1 MERFLNLEPHEGSCA
16 QQVAKR
22 TASHRSGKH
31 LALIDLEDVVRMPGR
46 AGDGMTNDMSFHVKA
61 LKEVDEGHMV
71 PKLWAIALADQ
82 GGDPNR
88 AKARYMKLRVLDLNI
103 QQKESANAQQRR
115 AAAAAAAAAATP
127 VTGGAPSPRVSVQSR
142 AMWPRPWV
150 SAAGIVALVAATQ
163 LLPIGSM
170 NPLASPRMQS
180 VNASIEPDARER
192 QTSRLLAANQMASEP
207 APVDAMAQTTLGD
220 QYYGGRGVAK
230 DHAAAATWY
239 GKAAEQGFA
248 KAQINLAVMY
258 KFGEGMPRDYAKSA
272 NWFRKAADQGDAT
285 AQVNLGLLY
294 EFGQGVAQDDAAA
307 ATWYRKAADQGD
319 ARALAYLGSLYEAGR
334 GVSQDY
340 VEAYTLWSLAI
351 ARTPAWETELEAE
364 AVKNRDNVAAKMTSG
379 QIAQAQKL
387 SRDWKPRSPASV

>member
-1 MERFLNLEPHEGSCA
+1 
-16 QQVAKR
+16 
-22 TASHRSGKH
+22 
-31 LALIDLEDVVRMPGR
+31 
-46 AGDGMTNDMSFHVKA
+46 MTNDMIFHVKA

-71 PKLWAIALADQ
+71 PKLWAMALADQ

-88 AKARYMKLRVLDLNI
+88 AKARYMKLRVLDLSI
-103 QQKESANAQQRR
+103 QQKEFANAQQRR
-115 AAAAAAAAAATP
+115 AAAAASKP
-127 VTGGAPSPRVSVQSR
+127 VTDAAPSPRTSAHLR
-142 AMWPRPWV
+142 TPWPRPWL
-150 SAAGIVALVAATQ
+150 SAAGLVALVAATQ
-163 LLPIGSM
+163 LLPIANM

-180 VNASIEPDARER
+180 ANASIEPDARER
-192 QTSRLLAANQMASEP
+192 QTPQLLATSQTATEP
-207 APVDAMAQTTLGD
+207 APVDAVAQTTLGD
-220 QYYGGRGVAK
+220 QYYGGRGVPK
-230 DHAAAATWY
+230 NHAAAATWY
-239 GKAAEQGFA
+239 GKAAEQGYA

-258 KFGEGMPRDYAKSA
+258 KFGEGLPRDYAKSA
-272 NWFRKAADQGDAT
+272 SWFRKAADQGDAA

-294 EFGQGVAQDDAAA
+294 EFGQGVAQDDATA

-364 AVKNRDNVAAKMTSG
+364 AIKNRDNVAAKMTSG

>member
-1 MERFLNLEPHEGSCA
+1 
-16 QQVAKR
+16 
-22 TASHRSGKH
+22 
-31 LALIDLEDVVRMPGR
+31 MPGR
-46 AGDGMTNDMSFHVKA
+46 AGDVMTNDMIFHVKA
-61 LKEVDEGHMV
+61 LKEVDEGHTV
-71 PKLWAIALADQ
+71 PKLWAMALADQ
-82 GGDPNR
+82 GGDPDR
-88 AKARYMKLRVLDLNI
+88 AKARYMKLRVLDLSI
-103 QQKESANAQQRR
+103 QQKEFANAQQRR
-115 AAAAAAAAAATP
+115 AAAAASKP
-127 VTGGAPSPRVSVQSR
+127 VTDGAPSARASVQSR
-142 AMWPRPWV
+142 AVWPRPWV
-150 SAAGIVALVAATQ
+150 SAAGLVALVAATQ
-163 LLPIGSM
+163 LLPIGNM

-180 VNASIEPDARER
+180 ANASIEPDARER
-192 QTSRLLAANQMASEP
+192 QTPQLLAANQVVTEP

-220 QYYGGRGVAK
+220 QYYGGRGVPK

-239 GKAAEQGFA
+239 GKAAEQGYA

-258 KFGEGMPRDYAKSA
+258 KFGEGLPRDYAKSA

-294 EFGQGVAQDDAAA
+294 EFGQGVAQDDATA

-351 ARTPAWETELEAE
+351 ARTPTWETELEAE
-364 AVKNRDNVAAKMTSG
+364 TVKNRDSVAAKMTSG